1 MGLADK
7 ALHKVISKKLLVWV
21 LTTTFFCIGIVNSSQ
36 WFQITMLWM
45 GGVAAIDLAKQFTKN
60 GETL

>member
-21 LTTTFFCIGIVNSSQ
+21 LTTVFFLLGMVKPEQ

-45 GGVAAIDLAKQFTKN
+45 GGVASIDLAKQFINKN
-60 GETL
+60 EG

>member
-7 ALHKVISKKLLVWV
+7 ALNKVISKKLLVWV
-21 LTTTFFCIGIVNSSQ
+21 LTTVFFGAGFVNSGQ

-45 GGVAAIDLAKQFTKN
+45 GGVAAIDLAKQFTSKN
-60 GETL
+60 A

>member
-7 ALHKVISKKLLVWV
+7 ALNKVISKKLLVWI
-21 LTTTFFCIGIVNSSQ
+21 LTTIMFFVGMLESHH

-45 GGVAAIDLAKQFTKN
+45 GGVAAIDLAKAFVDK
-60 GETL
+60 

>member
-7 ALHKVISKKLLVWV
+7 ALHKVISKKLLVWI
-21 LTTTFFCIGIVNSSQ
+21 LTTVFFTMNVVDSGQ

-45 GGVAAIDLAKQFTKN
+45 GGVAAIDLAKQFTKKN
-60 GETL
+60 D